1 MDVVVVGVFVV
12 AGGFFC
18 YWLVFL
24 ADLQNKYE
32 IMASSYLEND
42 IDIS

>member
-1 MDVVVVGVFVV
+1 MYFLQYTCFRV
-12 AGGFFC
+12 
-18 YWLVFL
+18 VFL